1 MASGPTSSTKNSL
14 GSKPV
19 GSAPEVQDR
28 HTLVA
33 DSIATGVVFALI
45 LTVGQRAIGFVRGLL
60 FCRFMNE
67 QQLGQWSLVWSFLM
81 LLVPFAVLGLP
92 GCFGKYT
99 EHYRQRGQLGY
110 FVKRIALFSG
120 GLTLVAATSMLA
132 MPATFSQIV
141 LGSPEFTGIVYAMAF
156 CLVMVSFS
164 NIMVSLLESL
174 RQVRMVTLM
183 RFLVGILFST
193 VGLAMVVCFENA
205 AIGATV
211 GFGICS
217 LIGVIP
223 AFWLLRKIR
232 TAIVNDGE
240 VLGHSQMWTRV
251 APFAAWLWI
260 SNFLN
265 NCFEL
270 SDRLMLLN
278 CSPVSSEAAQGLV
291 GQYHSGRTI
300 PLMLIS
306 LAAILGGMLLPY
318 LAAYWEKDER
328 DKACNQLR
336 WSLKLMAL
344 VFTAVGVCM
353 LITAP
358 FIFDTIL
365 QGRYDEGLAV
375 LPMTLVYC
383 IWFGLYTVGQDYMWV
398 AEKGKF
404 TALAL
409 LGGLLLNLLLNWLL
423 IPSMGVSG
431 AVLATTISNAFLVTV
446 VYVFNHWLGCKSDF
460 GIWFCALVPLI
471 LLLPVH
477 FSIIASVLIAIAG
490 WKTGVIFR
498 AEEKQEV
505 ADSVAKLAKKFG
517 GRS

>member
-1 MASGPTSSTKNSL
+1 
-14 GSKPV
+14 
-19 GSAPEVQDR
+19 
-28 HTLVA
+28 
-33 DSIATGVVFALI
+33 
-45 LTVGQRAIGFVRGLL
+45 
-60 FCRFMNE
+60 
-67 QQLGQWSLVWSFLM
+67 
-81 LLVPFAVLGLP
+81 
-92 GCFGKYT
+92 
-99 EHYRQRGQLGY
+99 
-110 FVKRIALFSG
+110 
-120 GLTLVAATSMLA
+120 
-132 MPATFSQIV
+132 
-141 LGSPEFTGIVYAMAF
+141 
-156 CLVMVSFS
+156 
-164 NIMVSLLESL
+164 
-174 RQVRMVTLM
+174 
-183 RFLVGILFST
+183 
-193 VGLAMVVCFENA
+193 
-205 AIGATV
+205 
-211 GFGICS
+211 
-217 LIGVIP
+217 
-223 AFWLLRKIR
+223 
-232 TAIVNDGE
+232 
-240 VLGHSQMWTRV
+240 
-251 APFAAWLWI
+251 
-260 SNFLN
+260 
-265 NCFEL
+265 
-270 SDRLMLLN
+270 
-278 CSPVSSEAAQGLV
+278 
-291 GQYHSGRTI
+291 
-300 PLMLIS
+300 
-306 LAAILGGMLLPY
+306 
-318 LAAYWEKDER
+318 
-328 DKACNQLR
+328 
-336 WSLKLMAL
+336 
-344 VFTAVGVCM
+344 M